1 MNALGI
7 MYGLVIFLVKLSV
20 LVLLYN
26 LFGVNKT
33 MRYLVFLGIGVS
45 ASFCVAFT
53 GYNIATELNCVGP
66 VNLQRC
72 VCTDVWIV
80 TTVTGIVNT
89 LVDLYYL
96 VLPIAMVLQLQ
107 LTPRRKLGV
116 VAIFTIGSL

>member
-1 MNALGI
+1 
-7 MYGLVIFLVKLSV
+7 MYGLVIFLGKLSV
-20 LVLLYN
+20 LMLLYN

-45 ASFCVAFT
+45 ASFGVAFT

-66 VNLQRC
+66 VSLQRR

-89 LVDLYYL
+89 LVDLYIL
-96 VLPIAMVLQLQ
+96 VLPIAMVLRLQ

-116 VAIFTIGSL
+116 VALFTIGSL